1 MNEEESKLVNNIES
15 NNSEISASVPT
26 PEPTVVPTTTP
37 ETPVVVPTPE
47 STPVTPAVAP
57 APVVEPPVS
66 EAVSSPIETTQA
78 HVQTDESIDNQE
90 VEVKFDEG
98 LSNDMIINDSIVNPN
113 GNDSAPVEE
122 GNSVEQVENIKT
134 HKFPIIL
141 IGAFVLVVVI
151 VLVYFFAFMTPRRAF
166 NSTINNFFDN
176 TFDFLINLKSNDH
189 PTTIN
194 ATFDAD
200 VKTDYKASL
209 ITEEQEI
216 KGDKNKNMSGSE
228 QNGRKNYT
236 YLERYN
242 NMRFTLNTIADFDNG
257 DYGFVFGTKDI
268 VRFSSGNL
276 EAKVGGD
283 VTKISLFL
291 KDGKVYLGESKLGGE
306 TILGGNELDDENNKY
321 VMTGK
326 VLELTENPKALS
338 IINNLNYSKFND
350 YKSIF
355 NSVKDDLIKSIKADN
370 LTRKLT
376 FKKINDHSNLVLKSS
391 ISLNNSEINEIYKTV
406 ISKYIDDNDMLKN
419 ISDATGLSVED
430 IKDKLKELN
439 DENIDKNNININ
451 LYTNVFATNI
461 MCIEVTIDN
470 VYINISSIN
479 NEIVIIAEKYKVSN
493 DVKLDLENLP
503 EDKELAVDLS
513 YDTKDETING
523 TIYVNNEDTGLYV
536 EVDYAKQKDSSD
548 TKFDAKLNVKF
559 SYVDDEGTIYK
570 DKPFAEMT
578 GNLSITKGKEVELF
592 TESMSVADYLEKLA
606 AIKKDESKETVLY
619 NFVGDFSS
627 LFTDFTHY
635 YGAVMKHG
643 TFNKH
648 TMTDYQKQGESFY
661 PDLIFKSLLG
671 DKYSDDVMEA
681 YSMLVVC
688 IGYMQWD
695 YDPAIFVENY
705 PYIFYDYSA
714 NAFNGQ
720 FDISNYSYSKD

>member
-122 GNSVEQVENIKT
+122 GNSVEQV
-134 HKFPIIL
+134 
-141 IGAFVLVVVI
+141 
-151 VLVYFFAFMTPRRAF
+151 
-166 NSTINNFFDN
+166 
-176 TFDFLINLKSNDH
+176 FLINLKSNDH

-306 TILGGNELDDENNKY
+306 TILGGNELDDEKNKY

-338 IINNLNYSKFND
+338 IINNLNYSKF
-350 YKSIF
+350 
-355 NSVKDDLIKSIKADN
+355 DD
-370 LTRKLT
+370 
-376 FKKINDHSNLVLKSS
+376 
-391 ISLNNSEINEIYKTV
+391 
-406 ISKYIDDNDMLKN
+406 
-419 ISDATGLSVED
+419 
-430 IKDKLKELN
+430 
-439 DENIDKNNININ
+439 
-451 LYTNVFATNI
+451 
-461 MCIEVTIDN
+461 
-470 VYINISSIN
+470 
-479 NEIVIIAEKYKVSN
+479 
-493 DVKLDLENLP
+493 
-503 EDKELAVDLS
+503 
-513 YDTKDETING
+513 
-523 TIYVNNEDTGLYV
+523 
-536 EVDYAKQKDSSD
+536 
-548 TKFDAKLNVKF
+548 
-559 SYVDDEGTIYK
+559 
-570 DKPFAEMT
+570 
-578 GNLSITKGKEVELF
+578 
-592 TESMSVADYLEKLA
+592 
-606 AIKKDESKETVLY
+606 
-619 NFVGDFSS
+619 
-627 LFTDFTHY
+627 
-635 YGAVMKHG
+635 
-643 TFNKH
+643 
-648 TMTDYQKQGESFY
+648 
-661 PDLIFKSLLG
+661 
-671 DKYSDDVMEA
+671 
-681 YSMLVVC
+681 
-688 IGYMQWD
+688 
-695 YDPAIFVENY
+695 
-705 PYIFYDYSA
+705 
-714 NAFNGQ
+714 
-720 FDISNYSYSKD
+720 